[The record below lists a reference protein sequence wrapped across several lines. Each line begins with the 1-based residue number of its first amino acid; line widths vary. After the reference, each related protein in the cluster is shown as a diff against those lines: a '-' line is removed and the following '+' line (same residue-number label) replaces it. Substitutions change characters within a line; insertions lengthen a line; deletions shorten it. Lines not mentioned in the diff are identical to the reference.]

1 MKEIKSFKDAQDYLA
16 SIPCI
21 HFGGCGISAYV
32 MYKWLKQ
39 NKRVPRKFSFMFLY
53 TDHYEYIHNKGVL
66 EGEDDEP
73 KACSHIAIKYRKRII
88 DAEGVINENYTHTQA
103 ISDPNFLLRTINNV
117 GSWNH
122 CFNRDYVPKIAK
134 TLHLDLSEIRIRD
147 ERYGNVNDLLKLK
160 ICAFKL
166 KVKQKFNFKPKLNEN
181 NSFYTRQRLSYN
193 WFFQLFSCKHV

>member
-53 TDHYEYIHNKGVL
+53 TDNYGYIHNKGVL
-66 EGEDDEP
+66 KGENDEP

-88 DAEGVINENYTHTQA
+88 DSEGVVNKDYTHIQT
-103 ISDPNFLLRTINNV
+103 ISDPNFLLRAINNV
-117 GSWNH
+117 GTWNKAFDRNH
-122 CFNRDYVPKIAK
+122 VAEIAE
-134 TLHLDLSEIRIRD
+134 TLHLNLSEIRI
-147 ERYGNVNDLLKLK
+147 
-160 ICAFKL
+160 
-166 KVKQKFNFKPKLNEN
+166 
-181 NSFYTRQRLSYN
+181 
-193 WFFQLFSCKHV
+193 